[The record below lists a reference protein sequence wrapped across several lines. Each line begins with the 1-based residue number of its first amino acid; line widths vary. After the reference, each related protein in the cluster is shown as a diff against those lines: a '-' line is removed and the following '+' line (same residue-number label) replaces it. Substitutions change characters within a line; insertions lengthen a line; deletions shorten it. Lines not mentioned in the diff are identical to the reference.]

1 MSDPIPQPISPNQ
14 SLPVVPP
21 KTSGMAIASLVLGVL
36 SMMGAAVLLVPTILA
51 IVFGHIAHSR
61 IRKDPRLTG
70 SGLAITGFILGYV
83 SIIFGIM
90 MAGLLAAMAIP
101 AFEKVREQSMQKA
114 MANDARQ
121 IAAAAQQVMMEK
133 GEQPVSFQID
143 PQTGAVSGPISTYV
157 KQVTRGTRQVD
168 GVIENSHDTFSL
180 ENPKAYGGKA
190 VTFDADGKQC
200 SER

>member
-1 MSDPIPQPISPNQ
+1 MNDPIYRQMTPDQN
-14 SLPVVPP
+14 LPVVTP

-36 SMMGAAVLLVPTILA
+36 SMMGAAVLIVPTILA
-51 IVFGHIAHSR
+51 IVFGHVAHSK

-121 IAAAAQQVMMEK
+121 IASATQKVMMEK

-143 PQTGAVSGPISTYV
+143 PRTGIVSGPISIYV
-157 KQVTRGTRQVD
+157 KQVTRGTQQVD
-168 GVIENSHDTFSL
+168 GMIENSHDTFSL
-180 ENPKAYGGKA
+180 QNPKAYGGKP
-190 VTFDADGKQC
+190 VTFDAEGKQK
-200 SER
+200 